1 MSFSRIMKALKR
13 VSFLFSLTL
22 AGCHCSGERCFVQE
36 NFFERNET
44 PTKKEKPWD
53 RPQHSVSSIL
63 DEAPAT
69 EIKMGS
75 SVLRLSTSEPD
86 KTKIRLREKA
96 NAPKKPN

>member
-1 MSFSRIMKALKR
+1 MKVLKKGA
-13 VSFLFSLTL
+13 FLVFPVL
-22 AGCHCSGERCFVQE
+22 AGCHCADEKCFVRDSI
-36 NFFERNET
+36 FERHEASA
-44 PTKKEKPWD
+44 KKENLWD
-53 RPQHSVSSIL
+53 RPKHSVSSIL

-75 SVLRLSTSEPD
+75 SVLRVTTSEPD